1 MKLLTAILS
10 IFFAPALGM
19 PGGWSTISETDENVV
34 NAADVS
40 ITLHSIKLRHC
51 MKYRLTSMNVIPI
64 LL

>member
-1 MKLLTAILS
+1 
-10 IFFAPALGM
+10 M